1 MLLSYFILTYQ
12 LYIRHNKKFGC
23 NKRFLQDD
31 NINYNNFSQLQ
42 LDGQEFS
49 NLIKLEELH
58 LNHNY
63 LEKLPDGLF
72 LHINILKKLFL
83 FSNNLEYLGSNTLK
97 GLVNLS
103 TLLINNNLL
112 RSFSDSTFSP
122 VSNLRKLQ
130 V

>member
-12 LYIRHNKKFGC
+12 LYICHNKKFGC
-23 NKRFLQDD
+23 NKHFLQDD

-49 NLIKLEELH
+49 NLIELEELH
-58 LNHNY
+58 LNQNY

-72 LHINILKKLFL
+72 LHINTLKKLFL
-83 FSNNLEYLGSNTLK
+83 FSNNLEYLGSNTFE

-103 TLLINNNLL
+103 ALLINNNLL

-122 VSNLRKLQ
+122 VSNLLKL
-130 V
+130 

>member
-1 MLLSYFILTYQ
+1 
-12 LYIRHNKKFGC
+12 LYICHNKKFGF

-31 NINYNNFSQLQ
+31 NINYDNFSQLQ

-58 LNHNY
+58 LNQNY
-63 LEKLPDGLF
+63 LENLPDGLF
-72 LHINILKKLFL
+72 LHINMLKKLFL

-103 TLLINNNLL
+103 ALLINNNLL

-122 VSNLRKLQ
+122 VSNLQKLQ